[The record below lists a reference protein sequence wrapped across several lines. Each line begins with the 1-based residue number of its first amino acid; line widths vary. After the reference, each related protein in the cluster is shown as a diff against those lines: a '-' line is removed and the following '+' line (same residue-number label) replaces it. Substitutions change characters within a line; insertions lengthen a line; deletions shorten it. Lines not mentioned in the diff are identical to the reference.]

1 MQTLVFNT
9 KEKTISLTDGH
20 RGASIIIERMD
31 NVSTVKVSP
40 EGFYEVMQKP
50 NENSNA
56 LPVMRLP
63 IANTNM
69 FIVS

>member
-9 KEKTISLTDGH
+9 KEKTIQLTEGH
-20 RGASIIIERMD
+20 SGQSNIVQKMS
-31 NVSTVKVSP
+31 NVTTVKVAP

-50 NENSNA
+50 NENSYA